1 MAHISRYPFVR
12 HLRGTPTANVVV
24 MRRGKVRRSGQG
36 LSFWFRP
43 LSAVISEVPVDDREL
58 PTAFHARTAD
68 FQDVLVQATVTY
80 RVTDP
85 VLASTRVDFS
95 IDPERGTW
103 RGTPLEQIAGLL
115 TESAQQH
122 ALDLVAKTTLAAL
135 LAGGMAAIRTTV
147 TAGLSGDPRLLETG
161 LAVIGVRVTGISP
174 EEDVAKALQTPTR
187 EKIQQDADGATYE
200 RRALAVER
208 ERTISENELQS
219 QIELAKRQEL
229 LVAQQGAN
237 ARRQA
242 EEAAAADKI
251 ATAATAER
259 DTTLAKVRA
268 ASITVVGDA
277 TASAEA
283 AKIAAYKG
291 VPGETLLGI
300 AARELAGS
308 LPQIGNLVLSPD
320 LLSPVLAKLA
330 GAEGAAASID
340 AAQGPRRSAPSPK
353 GGRTPA
359 PKPTEGKGTA

>member
-1 MAHISRYPFVR
+1 MAHISRYPFIR

-24 MRRGKVRRSGQG
+24 MRRGKVRRSGPG

-43 LSAVISEVPVDDREL
+43 LSAVISEVPIDDREL
-58 PTAFHARTAD
+58 PTAFHARTSD

-85 VLASTRVDFS
+85 VLASMRLDFS
-95 IDPERGTW
+95 IDPERGNW
-103 RGTPLEQIAGLL
+103 RGTPLEQLAGLL

-122 ALDLVAKTTLAAL
+122 ALDLVAQTTLAAL
-135 LAGGMAAIRTTV
+135 LAGGMAAVRATV
-147 TAGLSGDPRLLETG
+147 TAGLAGDQRLAETG

-187 EKIQQDADGATYE
+187 ERIQQDADGATYE

-251 ATAATAER
+251 ATAATADR
-259 DTTLAKVRA
+259 DTTLAKARA
-268 ASITVVGDA
+268 ASITVVGEA

-291 VPGETLLGI
+291 VPGETLIGI

-320 LLSPVLAKLA
+320 LLSPVLARLA
-330 GAEGAAASID
+330 GTEGAKPI
-340 AAQGPRRSAPSPK
+340 PRVTSAPAARASTGKPPAE
-353 GGRTPA
+353 PA
-359 PKPTEGKGTA
+359 PQEGTASA